1 MYSISNS
8 KNIENI
14 TQLPDDILYNILS
27 KCDTSSILNLN
38 KTNKLFN
45 FLIKNDLEDNKIIKL
60 DSETYQIELIFYLEL
75 SENEYIK
82 LDSSLE
88 NINNYIKLITV
99 NYECSEPLYKDTKII
114 LNLRMNIITYDI
126 IQMKLNFNNFIKDYD
141 LYDILMKR
149 EKEYELLTYITNEQ
163 DELITEY
170 KKNNIKF
177 MFNGIG
183 NKNEYERIYNI
194 INENIQAIDLK
205 SLNNLKWLNME
216 TVMSNKNVIKNL
228 IGLNIDLTTI

>member
-1 MYSISNS
+1 MYSISSS

-60 DSETYQIELIFYLEL
+60 DSEIYQIELIFYLEL

-99 NYECSEPLYKDTKII
+99 NYEFSEPLYKGTKII

-126 IQMKLNFNNFIKDYD
+126 IQIKLNFNNFIKDYD

-149 EKEYELLTYITNEQ
+149 EKEYELLTYITKEQ
-163 DELITEY
+163 DELIAKY

-183 NKNEYERIYNI
+183 NKNEFERIYNI
-194 INENIQAIDLK
+194 ISENIQAIDLK
-205 SLNNLKWLNME
+205 SLNNLKWLNM
-216 TVMSNKNVIKNL
+216 
-228 IGLNIDLTTI
+228 